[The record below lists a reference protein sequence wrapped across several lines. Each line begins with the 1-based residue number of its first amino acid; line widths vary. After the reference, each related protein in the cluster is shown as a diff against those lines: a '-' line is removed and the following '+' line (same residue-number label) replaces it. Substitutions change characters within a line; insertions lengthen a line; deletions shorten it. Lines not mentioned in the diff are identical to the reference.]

1 MIWFAAFIRSP
12 LGRLAV
18 LAGVVAL
25 LVGWASLERMGR
37 HAANARADAAEAQ
50 AEAQAR
56 AVAALEAQA
65 AEAAAQAARIE
76 PIRRVIHAAPKTN
89 ACADSPAIRA
99 VLDGLRQGAGGDRA
113 R

>member
-1 MIWFAAFIRSP
+1 MIAFLLSP
-12 LGRLAV
+12 LGRWAAMAAV
-18 LAGVVAL
+18 LAAL
-25 LVGWASLERMGR
+25 SGWAWLERAGR
-37 HAANARADAAEAQ
+37 HAATARADAAEAQ
-50 AEAQAR
+50 AAAKAR
-56 AVAALEAQA
+56 AISALETQA

-99 VLDGLRQGAGGDRA
+99 VLDGLRQGTGGDRA